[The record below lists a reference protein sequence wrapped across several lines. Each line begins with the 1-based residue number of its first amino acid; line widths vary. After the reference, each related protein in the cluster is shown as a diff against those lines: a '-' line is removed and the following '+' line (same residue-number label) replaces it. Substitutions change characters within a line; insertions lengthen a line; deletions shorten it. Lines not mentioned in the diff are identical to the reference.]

1 MLYRVSRGSRM
12 SKWYAVEF
20 SRWENETDNIEE
32 LVEGGDVVILTDDLD
47 SIADITGDNL
57 EIVG

>member
-1 MLYRVSRGSRM
+1 M

-47 SIADITGDNL
+47 SITDITGDNL